1 MIMIDN
7 GQTVG
12 PLVAPLLNLDQQ
24 FLREQIKA
32 S

>member
-1 MIMIDN
+1 MIMIEN

-12 PLVAPLLNLDQQ
+12 PLVAPLLNLDPQV
-24 FLREQIKA
+24 FREQIEA